1 MNSERICKK
10 RNLLFKCI
18 LFIFSF
24 KTSVKLV
31 VMILKRGCTFK
42 YLYVLSSTNCISLR
56 SKFLSVSSL
65 LGQIS
70 KEKVTFDITTNY

>member
-31 VMILKRGCTFK
+31 VMILKRGV
-42 YLYVLSSTNCISLR
+42 YIQVSLR
-56 SKFLSVSSL
+56 VVINKLYQFEVKVPVCLFSVGPNL
-65 LGQIS
+65 QG
-70 KEKVTFDITTNY
+70 KGDI

>member
-24 KTSVKLV
+24 KISVKLV
-31 VMILKRGCTFK
+31 VMILKRVCTFK
-42 YLYVLSSTNCISLR
+42 YLYVLSSTNRISLR

-70 KEKVTFDITTNY
+70 KKKVTFDITTNY